1 MTQLSE
7 IHIFTRFQ
15 ENMVVVQ
22 DFPEFGLELSSLSFK
37 DVSNGTSTNISMD
50 QFCNIIERN

>member
-22 DFPEFGLELSSLSFK
+22 DFPEFGLELSSLSVK